1 MVQYK
6 YVGITVRHDNCWSNF
21 TTPNYFDTL
30 MNVEYASFN
39 ILKATRVAIVRG
51 SQDDNRFMIKSALNN
66 DKSIIDYEI
75 SHLISNNRYSFY
87 MITMLQ
93 DADSTVI
100 GRLRAKG
107 ILMLNASIKDGK
119 EIYEIIV
126 SKDTEPLIT
135 NSLKND
141 SRVEIINFISSN
153 LKGETLFKMVSR
165 NVMDMLLTEK
175 EQLLMKKARELGY
188 FNVPRKRNL
197 EEVAKELGVSKM
209 NISLSLRN
217 ILKKVSNLIYAF

>member
-1 MVQYK
+1 MGQYK
-6 YVGITVRHDNCWSNF
+6 YVRITVRHDDCWSNF
-21 TTPNYFDTL
+21 TTSNYFDIL

-39 ILKATRVAIVRG
+39 ILKATRIAIVRG
-51 SQDDNRFMIKSALNN
+51 RQDDNRFMIKSALNN
-66 DKSIIDYEI
+66 DKSIINYEI
-75 SHLISNNRYSFY
+75 SHLISNNKYSFY

-119 EIYEIIV
+119 EIYDIIV

-197 EEVAKELGVSKM
+197 EEVAKELGVSKT
-209 NISLSLRN
+209 NISVVLRN
-217 ILKKVSNLIYAF
+217 IIKKVSNLIYAF

>member
-1 MVQYK
+1 
-6 YVGITVRHDNCWSNF
+6 
-21 TTPNYFDTL
+21 

-119 EIYEIIV
+119 EIYKIIV

-135 NSLKND
+135 DSLKND

-165 NVMDMLLTEK
+165 NVIGMLLTEK

-217 ILKKVSNLIYAF
+217 ILKKISNLIS

>member
-1 MVQYK
+1 
-6 YVGITVRHDNCWSNF
+6 
-21 TTPNYFDTL
+21 

>member
-1 MVQYK
+1 VGQYK
-6 YVGITVRHDNCWSNF
+6 YVGITVRHDDCWSNF

-197 EEVAKELGVSKM
+197 EEVAKELGVSKT

>member
-1 MVQYK
+1 
-6 YVGITVRHDNCWSNF
+6 
-21 TTPNYFDTL
+21 
-30 MNVEYASFN
+30 
-39 ILKATRVAIVRG
+39 
-51 SQDDNRFMIKSALNN
+51 MIKSALNN

-119 EIYEIIV
+119 EIYDIIV

-135 NSLKND
+135 NSLKTIA
-141 SRVEIINFISSN
+141 E
-153 LKGETLFKMVSR
+153 
-165 NVMDMLLTEK
+165 
-175 EQLLMKKARELGY
+175 
-188 FNVPRKRNL
+188 
-197 EEVAKELGVSKM
+197 
-209 NISLSLRN
+209 
-217 ILKKVSNLIYAF
+217 

>member
-1 MVQYK
+1 M
-6 YVGITVRHDNCWSNF
+6 HDDCWSNF
-21 TTPNYFDTL
+21 TTSNYFDIL

-51 SQDDNRFMIKSALNN
+51 SQHDNRFMIKSALNN

-119 EIYEIIV
+119 EIYDIIV

-153 LKGETLFKMVSR
+153 LKGETLFKIVSR

-197 EEVAKELGVSKM
+197 EEVAKELGVSKT
-209 NISLSLRN
+209 NISLVLRN

>member
-1 MVQYK
+1 MR
-6 YVGITVRHDNCWSNF
+6 ITVRHDDCWSNF
-21 TTPNYFDTL
+21 TTSNYFDIL

-39 ILKATRVAIVRG
+39 ILKATRIAIVRG
-51 SQDDNRFMIKSALNN
+51 RQDDNRFMIKSALNN
-66 DKSIIDYEI
+66 DKSIINYEI
-75 SHLISNNRYSFY
+75 SHLISNNKYSFY

-119 EIYEIIV
+119 EIYDIIV

-197 EEVAKELGVSKM
+197 EEVAKELGVSKT
-209 NISLSLRN
+209 NISVVLRN
-217 ILKKVSNLIYAF
+217 IIKKVSNLIYAF

>member
-1 MVQYK
+1 
-6 YVGITVRHDNCWSNF
+6 
-21 TTPNYFDTL
+21 
-30 MNVEYASFN
+30 
-39 ILKATRVAIVRG
+39 
-51 SQDDNRFMIKSALNN
+51 MIKSALNN

-107 ILMLNASIKDGK
+107 ILMPNASIKDGK

-135 NSLKND
+135 KSLRKD
-141 SRVEIINFISSN
+141 SRVEIINLISSN
-153 LKGETLFKMVSR
+153 LKEETLFKILSR

-175 EQLLMKKARELGY
+175 EQLVMKKAKELGY

-209 NISLSLRN
+209 NISIVLRN

>member
-1 MVQYK
+1 MGQYK
-6 YVGITVRHDNCWSNF
+6 YVEITVRHDDCWSNF

>member
-1 MVQYK
+1 
-6 YVGITVRHDNCWSNF
+6 
-21 TTPNYFDTL
+21 

-107 ILMLNASIKDGK
+107 ILMPNASIKDGK

-135 NSLKND
+135 KSLRKD
-141 SRVEIINFISSN
+141 SRVEIINLISSN
-153 LKGETLFKMVSR
+153 LKEETLFKILSR

-175 EQLLMKKARELGY
+175 EQLVMKKAKELGY

-209 NISLSLRN
+209 NISIVLRN

>member
-1 MVQYK
+1 
-6 YVGITVRHDNCWSNF
+6 
-21 TTPNYFDTL
+21 
-30 MNVEYASFN
+30 MNIEYASFN
-39 ILKATRVAIVRG
+39 ILKATRVAIVKG
-51 SQDDNRFMIKSALNN
+51 SQDDNRFIIKSALNN

-107 ILMLNASIKDGK
+107 ILMLNTNIKDGK
-119 EIYEIIV
+119 EIYKIIV

-165 NVMDMLLTEK
+165 NVIGMLLTEK

-217 ILKKVSNLIYAF
+217 ILKKVSNLIS

>member
-1 MVQYK
+1 
-6 YVGITVRHDNCWSNF
+6 
-21 TTPNYFDTL
+21 

-197 EEVAKELGVSKM
+197 EEVAKELGVSKT

>member
-1 MVQYK
+1 
-6 YVGITVRHDNCWSNF
+6 
-21 TTPNYFDTL
+21 

-39 ILKATRVAIVRG
+39 ILKATRIAIVRG
-51 SQDDNRFMIKSALNN
+51 RQDDNRFMIKSALNN
-66 DKSIIDYEI
+66 DKSIINYEI
-75 SHLISNNRYSFY
+75 SHLISNNKYSFY

-119 EIYEIIV
+119 EIYDIIV

-197 EEVAKELGVSKM
+197 EEVAKELGVSKT
-209 NISLSLRN
+209 NISVVLRN
-217 ILKKVSNLIYAF
+217 IIKKVSNLIYAF